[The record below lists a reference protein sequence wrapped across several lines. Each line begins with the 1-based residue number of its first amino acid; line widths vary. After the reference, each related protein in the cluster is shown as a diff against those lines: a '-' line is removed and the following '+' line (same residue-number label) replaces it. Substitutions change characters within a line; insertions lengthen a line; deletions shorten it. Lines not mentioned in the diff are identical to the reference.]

1 MEDRIVCTLDRNEV
15 YADKSYRLQLTME
28 NRMQDT
34 WKVSKENDIILSIP
48 IGTEEADLAKSSQ
61 GIEIVCHG
69 LTVEPTGDGTWRLY
83 ADQEALLVELGQKI
97 TIQISGPEPYL
108 GKIGTNYMSGIL
120 VSYSSGDS
128 NDFTECLP
136 VYKVEDK
143 LAILYFSVA
152 GKAIDRAG
160 CCEVE
165 FGEEITLEWE
175 FTGAERYQLAPF
187 GFCEPEQR
195 KRKVTVWQDT
205 IYSLIIYDKETF
217 CKEDICIRI
226 KKAGTGRIKD
236 IHTDV
241 SEAGARIHLTYEAA
255 SFAFIDR
262 GVGRVKNGI
271 TLSDYVTGENYFLHF
286 PGKEATAGHFMLEGE
301 DALRLE
307 CFRYFMRSESGEK
320 SYSFRWKVAGCS
332 GKILIEKEGVKVRA
346 DARGEMNFTSSCD
359 ETVMLNLEASDA
371 AGRKVVIHDICPYE
385 IKDS

>member
-69 LTVEPTGDGTWRLY
+69 LTVEPTGDGAWRLY
-83 ADQEALLVELGQKI
+83 ADQEALLVEPGQKI

-160 CCEVE
+160 CCEVSS
-165 FGEEITLEWE
+165 GKRLHWN
-175 FTGAERYQLAPF
+175 GNLR
-187 GFCEPEQR
+187 EQR
-195 KRKVTVWQDT
+195 A
-205 IYSLIIYDKETF
+205 ISLHPLAFVSRSKE
-217 CKEDICIRI
+217 K
-226 KKAGTGRIKD
+226 GR
-236 IHTDV
+236 
-241 SEAGARIHLTYEAA
+241 
-255 SFAFIDR
+255 
-262 GVGRVKNGI
+262 
-271 TLSDYVTGENYFLHF
+271 
-286 PGKEATAGHFMLEGE
+286 
-301 DALRLE
+301 
-307 CFRYFMRSESGEK
+307 
-320 SYSFRWKVAGCS
+320 
-332 GKILIEKEGVKVRA
+332 
-346 DARGEMNFTSSCD
+346 
-359 ETVMLNLEASDA
+359 
-371 AGRKVVIHDICPYE
+371 
-385 IKDS
+385 